1 MSTNIYESNKLI
13 ITSFYGGQ
21 KRGKM
26 IQITALETKELGVS
40 YCQLN
45 KDEVT
50 EIIRKLADWI
60 VW

>member
-21 KRGKM
+21 KKGKM
-26 IQITALETKELGVS
+26 IQITSLETKELGVS

-60 VW
+60 V